1 MFTGGGQIARKF
13 IGQIIYRQQHH
24 YANGKTL
31 KKNCKWTGYFLARIV
46 SGLTRHIRNKI
57 DEN

>member
-31 KKNCKWTGYFLARIV
+31 KRIANGTGYFLARII
-46 SGLTRHIRNKI
+46 SGLTRHIRNKT